1 MTDPESL
8 EMSRSDTALR
18 KGEPATLLA
27 LAAGCTAVEAANA
40 GGVTVQTV
48 FRRLR
53 EPTYLAQLHAL
64 RDAAIGRAANRLASG
79 ALDAVESVL
88 ELSRR
93 ASSDSVRLKA
103 SLGVLDRLGLLAEV
117 EQVQHNRAAEAMTV
131 ALGTDEQ
138 TERIVVVDQTPGGLR
153 VLGVVDAVVDRLS
166 IPLNGDLDDD
176 VALALEQLSIG

>member
-1 MTDPESL
+1 
-8 EMSRSDTALR
+8 MSRSDMALR

-27 LAAGCTAVEAANA
+27 LAAGCTAVAAADA
-40 GGVTVQTV
+40 GGVTVRSV

-53 EPTYLAQLHAL
+53 EPTYLAQIHAL
-64 RDAAIGRAANRLASG
+64 RDAAIARAANRLAGG

-88 ELSRR
+88 ELSRH

-117 EQVQHNRAAEAMTV
+117 ERVQHNRAAEAMTV

-138 TERIVVVDQTPGGLR
+138 TERIVVVDQTPSGLLL
-153 VLGVVDAVVDRLS
+153 LGVVDDAIDRLS
-166 IPLNGDLDDD
+166 IPLSGDLDDD
-176 VALALEQLSIG
+176 VALALDELSIG